1 VVSIS
6 TFKITLTT
14 VGSVVRLLVN
24 AEMTLMTMMV
34 ALDAVTLIVEDAMVM
49 TMSLSAATAGLV
61 AMALVAHLAVAV

>member
-1 VVSIS
+1 VASIS

>member
-1 VVSIS
+1 VASIS

-24 AEMTLMTMMV
+24 AEMTLMTMMA

-49 TMSLSAATAGLV
+49 TMSLLVHVDMMDVVATA
-61 AMALVAHLAVAV
+61 ALSLAAV